1 LQTNRKRFWGLRS
14 SSLLSVV
21 IFALVIITSTA
32 QALTLTG
39 YTSPSIISA
48 INTPCPEHPGYNCNA
63 TAYAATALASGQN
76 LDFERAWNT
85 VLPREWD
92 PTGWTLQ
99 WATDPLNAVL
109 NITTYQAYNY
119 RPGDPQYGSFYAGAE
134 IRVEWTPS
142 PEQQDLK
149 WIQAL
154 HTNRSRHP
162 GTDWCLD
169 IYTFTANQ
177 PPVYPYSYSDQRFYD
192 KPSRWCESDQH
203 LFWDAYLYLARVDR
217 ATKTATIYEGLNWGF
232 TVDCLVPEPSSLFVL
247 ACGAGCILTALIRRK
262 QPSDEFPRAR

>member
-1 LQTNRKRFWGLRS
+1 MLQTNRKRFPGLRNCR
-14 SSLLSVV
+14 LLSAVA
-21 IFALVIITSTA
+21 FALVVFASSG

-39 YTSPSIISA
+39 YTSPSVASV
-48 INTPCPEHPGYNCNA
+48 INTPCPEHPGHNCNA
-63 TAYAATALASGQN
+63 TAHAATALASGQN
-76 LDFERAWNT
+76 LDFEQAWNT
-85 VLPREWD
+85 VLPGEWD

-99 WATDPLNAVL
+99 WAEDPLDAVL

-119 RPGDPQYGSFYAGAE
+119 GPGESSSAGAE

-142 PEQQDLK
+142 PGQEDLK

-169 IYTFTANQ
+169 IYTFTANR
-177 PPVYPYSYSDQRFYD
+177 PPVYPYAYSDRHFYD
-192 KPSRWCESDQH
+192 KPGRSCEADQP
-203 LFWDAYLYLARVDR
+203 LFWDAYLYLATVDR
-217 ATKTATIYEGLNWGF
+217 TTKTATIYEGLYWGY

-247 ACGAGCILTALIRRK
+247 ACGAGCMLTALVRR
-262 QPSDEFPRAR
+262 RAA